1 MSKSI
6 MSGIMK
12 ETGKKLEKD
21 IAKKLSGS
29 CGKYYNGN
37 KKLQSMISKEDFANV
52 IKNVNV
58 SFRNGN
64 LNVSVNPKDEDAVS
78 GDDKKKFDVLCNKF
92 FEQAVSE
99 YFAEN

>member
-21 IAKKLSGS
+21 IAKKLNGS

-37 KKLQSMISKEDFANV
+37 KKLHRF
-52 IKNVNV
+52 
-58 SFRNGN
+58 
-64 LNVSVNPKDEDAVS
+64 AVS
-78 GDDKKKFDVLCNKF
+78 IIIDN
-92 FEQAVSE
+92 
-99 YFAEN
+99 

>member
-21 IAKKLSGS
+21 IAKKL
-29 CGKYYNGN
+29 
-37 KKLQSMISKEDFANV
+37 V

-78 GDDKKKFDVLCNKF
+78 GDDKKKFDDLCNKF

>member
-21 IAKKLSGS
+21 IAKKLNGS

-37 KKLQSMISKEDFANV
+37 KKLQSMISKKDFANV

-64 LNVSVNPKDEDAVS
+64 LNVSVNPNDEDAVS
-78 GDDKKKFDVLCNKF
+78 GDDKKKFDDLCNEF
-92 FEQAVSE
+92 FEETVSE
-99 YFAEN
+99 SFAKN

>member
-21 IAKKLSGS
+21 ISKKLSGS

-64 LNVSVNPKDEDAVS
+64 LNVSVNSKDEDNVS
-78 GDDKKKFDVLCNKF
+78 GENKK
-92 FEQAVSE
+92 SRP
-99 YFAEN
+99 

>member
-37 KKLQSMISKEDFANV
+37 KKLQSMIST
-52 IKNVNV
+52 
-58 SFRNGN
+58 
-64 LNVSVNPKDEDAVS
+64 
-78 GDDKKKFDVLCNKF
+78 
-92 FEQAVSE
+92 
-99 YFAEN
+99 

>member
-1 MSKSI
+1 MSENI

-12 ETGKKLEKD
+12 ETGKKLERD
-21 IAKKLSGS
+21 IAKKLNSS

-37 KKLQSMISKEDFANV
+37 KKIQEMISKENFADV

-64 LNVSVNPKDEDAVS
+64 LNVSVSSKDENVVS
-78 GDDKKKFDVLCNKF
+78 EQNKKKFDELCNEF
-92 FEQAVSE
+92 FNQVVSE
-99 YFAEN
+99 YFANH